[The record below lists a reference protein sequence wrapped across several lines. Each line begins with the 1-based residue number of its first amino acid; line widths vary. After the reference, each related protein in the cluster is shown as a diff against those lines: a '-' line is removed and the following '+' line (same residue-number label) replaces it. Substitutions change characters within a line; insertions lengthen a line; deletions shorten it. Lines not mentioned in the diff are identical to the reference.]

1 MAQRLNQVD
10 YDVVVL
16 GGGAAGV
23 AAAVASSRNGA
34 RTLLVEAGPMLGG
47 EMLSGLPI
55 DGCISTR
62 GEWVVGG
69 VSREIFEEAQRLGG
83 YVGHFYDWR
92 TIWVVCVDPEIMK
105 IAVMNVV
112 RRANVDLLL
121 YTFAEDVVVQN
132 GTVTS
137 IVVLNKN
144 QRTLVRAKTFI
155 DASGDGDLAVMAGAQ
170 YEKGAKDGTEFQ
182 PVSLVFRMAGVD
194 VGRLMNFV
202 AEHPENVAVAENPYY
217 ADIPRDE
224 QVRRLVDQGFPKVFF
239 VANGPLIQGAIAD
252 GLLHETALIGIG
264 PVSMARR
271 EIYCNTTRIANV
283 DATRTDQLSKA
294 LPDLM
299 DQVWTSAGF
308 LRAAVPGFEEAVY
321 SGIAPRV
328 GIRETRR
335 IIGDEVLTAED
346 VLTARKRDDGVAKGC
361 HHIDIHGSGRD
372 QLRQPIPNGGSYDI
386 PFGALVAKGLE
397 NVMMAGRCFSASRE
411 AHGSARVMGTCMA
424 MGQAVGTAA
433 ALTSSTQAGSLRDL
447 PIGDLR
453 ARLKEQGA
461 VLDGTY

>member
-23 AAAVASSRNGA
+23 AAAVASARNGA
-34 RTLLVEAGPMLGG
+34 RTLLVEAGPMIGG

-112 RRANVDLLL
+112 RRAGVDLLL

-132 GTVTS
+132 GTVTGM
-137 IVVLNKN
+137 VVLNKN

-170 YEKGAKDGTEFQ
+170 YEKGARDATEVQ

-202 AEHPENVAVAENPYY
+202 AAHPENVAVAENPYY

-224 QVRRLVDQGFPKVFF
+224 QVRRLVEQGFPKVFF

-283 DATRTDQLSKA
+283 DATSTDQLSKA
-294 LPDLM
+294 LPNLM
-299 DQVWTSAGF
+299 DQVWTSASF

-335 IIGDEVLTAED
+335 IVGDEVLTAED
-346 VLTARKRDDGVAKGC
+346 VLSARKRDDGVAKGC

-372 QLRQPIPNGGSYDI
+372 QLRKPIPDGGSYDI

-397 NVMMAGRCFSASRE
+397 NVMMAGRCFSATRE

-433 ALTSSTQAGSLRDL
+433 ALTSSTQAGRLRDL

>member
-1 MAQRLNQVD
+1 MGQRLNQVD

-23 AAAVASSRNGA
+23 AAAVASARNGA
-34 RTLLVEAGPMLGG
+34 RTLLVEAGPMIGG

-69 VSREIFEEAQRLGG
+69 VSREIFAEAERLGG

-92 TIWVVCVDPEIMK
+92 TIWVVCVDPEVMK

-112 RRANVDLLL
+112 RRAGVDLLL
-121 YTFAEDVVVQN
+121 YTFAEDVVVQD
-132 GTVTS
+132 GAVTG

-144 QRTLVRAKTFI
+144 QRTLVRAKIFI

-170 YEKGAKDGTEFQ
+170 YEKGARDGTEFQ
-182 PVSLVFRMAGVD
+182 PVSLVFRMAGVEVD
-194 VGRLMNFV
+194 RLMQFV
-202 AEHPENVAVAENPYY
+202 SEHPENIAAAENPYY
-217 ADIPRDE
+217 ADIPREE
-224 QVRRLVDQGFPKVFF
+224 QVRRLVAQGFPKVFF
-239 VANGPLIQGAIAD
+239 VANGPLIQNAIAT

-299 DQVWTSAGF
+299 DQVWTSAAF
-308 LRAAVPGFEEAVY
+308 LRAAVPGFEQAVY

-335 IIGDEVLTAED
+335 IIGEEMLTAED
-346 VLTARKRDDGVAKGC
+346 VLSARKREDGVAKGC
-361 HHIDIHGSGRD
+361 HHIDVHGAGRD
-372 QLRQPIPNGGSYDI
+372 QLRKPIPNGGSYDI

-397 NVMMAGRCFSASRE
+397 NVMMVGRCFSATRE

-424 MGQAVGTAA
+424 MGQAAGTAA
-433 ALTSSTQAGSLRDL
+433 AMTGSTQAGTLRQLPVADLRERLRD
-447 PIGDLR
+447 
-453 ARLKEQGA
+453 QGA
-461 VLDGTY
+461 VIDGTY